1 MALGSNVRPPNK
13 RPSQDQ
19 RVGYEQQVV
28 PQTLLVVREAY
39 SETVMD
45 LSHYEDDYDDTYEES
60 ITEEFGPELAVLLIK
75 SDHLLPATK
84 ATLIAKIDTAIQ
96 QREALQRVVDR
107 ELQSLRS
114 AATDIRSV
122 TDTLAEVSDTLFESS
137 SYLRT

>member
-1 MALGSNVRPPNK
+1 M
-13 RPSQDQ
+13 
-19 RVGYEQQVV
+19 